1 MHFWTWIVSDTEF
14 SVIRKKHVRH
24 DLSSNCMEHVSKPF
38 IHRYVVSAVRKLT
51 KDMENSGCLWAHFC
65 FHTNFLVQNGP
76 RMVVVMM
83 IMLLLLMLML

>member
-51 KDMENSGCLWAHFC
+51 KEMEI
-65 FHTNFLVQNGP
+65 Q
-76 RMVVVMM
+76 VVYGHIFVF
-83 IMLLLLMLML
+83 IPIF